1 MNQEARNKLVEENL
15 GLAVFFAK
23 KFRATRMDLED
34 LVQEA
39 YLGLI
44 EAAERFDPNY
54 GTKFSTYARWR
65 IVKTIMDAI
74 RTRNEMIRVPRSHKK
89 KDCLSLDGL
98 LNVAGEWL
106 VDPAPPVYELLDE
119 EEKRKAVHDCIRK
132 LSKREGIVVR
142 LRHGVNTEWLTLVS
156 VGQILGVSP
165 ERVRQI
171 QQKGEKN
178 LRAIILQCATLGDH
192 GAVIA
197 ARLKEAAR
205 PEDEKH
211 EHDDR
216 KEE

>member
-1 MNQEARNKLVEENL
+1 MTPEARNKLVEENL

-65 IVKTIMDAI
+65 IVKTIMDSI
-74 RTRNEMIRVPRSHKK
+74 RTRNEMIRVPRSQKK

-98 LNVAGEWL
+98 LNAAERL
-106 VDPAPPVYELLDE
+106 VDPAPPVYELIDE
-119 EEKRKAVHDCIRK
+119 EEKRQAVHDCIRK

-142 LRHGVNTEWLTLVS
+142 LRHGVNTERLTLVR

-171 QQKGEKN
+171 QKEGEKK
-178 LRAIILQCATLGDH
+178 LRVILLECATLGDH

-205 PEDEKH
+205 LEDKK
-211 EHDDR
+211 HDDR